1 MKLQTHISLK
11 PENHQIDYNSNIL
24 LMGSCFA
31 ENIGKKLDYYK
42 FQNLLNPFGIIFH
55 PVAIEKLVTRAINED
70 FFTDRDIFFYNE
82 QWHCFEV
89 HSLLSISE
97 KDDFLKKLNEQL
109 LHLKDYLF
117 RASHIVFTYGT
128 AWVYRFIESDS
139 IVANCHKIPQKKF
152 LKELLSVEDVF
163 ASIENT
169 LTLIREINPQVKFIQ
184 TVSPVRHLKDG
195 FIENTRSKAHLIA
208 GLHDAID
215 SKNEIHYFP
224 SYEIM
229 MDELRDYRFYEEDLI
244 HPNKTAVS
252 IIWEYFKTVWIASE
266 TISLQAEI
274 EGIQTALQH
283 RPFRPESET
292 HKQFLTNLQLRIAKV
307 QEKYSHIIF

>member
-1 MKLQTHISLK
+1 LKLQTHISLK